1 MAGLENYVRM
11 LLKIDEVVKSQNIR
25 SFVIPTKVGMT
36 TFYEFIKDYYRKF
49 LRQSRTTFI
58 LQKLVLHFIMEAGII
73 PKHVLR
79 LIRTRGDHYED

>member
-1 MAGLENYVRM
+1 
-11 LLKIDEVVKSQNIR
+11 
-25 SFVIPTKVGMT
+25 MT